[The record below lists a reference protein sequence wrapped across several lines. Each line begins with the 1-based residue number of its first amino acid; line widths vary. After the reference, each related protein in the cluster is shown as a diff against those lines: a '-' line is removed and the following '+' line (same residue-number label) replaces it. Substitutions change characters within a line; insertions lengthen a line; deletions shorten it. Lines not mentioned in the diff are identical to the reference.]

1 MNLIVENI
9 WNILFLCAVLCAV
22 LNSIV
27 CVLVLL
33 KRKFTFSC
41 GYMFTEY
48 TMLLCIISVM
58 LKRIASDKFI
68 FVMFVF
74 FIVLWFLF
82 QLRLKIK
89 KLCFIRVYG
98 IHKKMHMRLS
108 EYLNECAE
116 YNHMDRTNM
125 YIYGGDAK
133 TPCNM
138 IIFRGVQNNIIKN
151 VLSDVDKFLKKYAVL
166 SAVHEVLL
174 LCINIAVVFIM
185 LNGIV

>member
-1 MNLIVENI
+1 
-9 WNILFLCAVLCAV
+9 
-22 LNSIV
+22 
-27 CVLVLL
+27 
-33 KRKFTFSC
+33 
-41 GYMFTEY
+41 
-48 TMLLCIISVM
+48 
-58 LKRIASDKFI
+58 
-68 FVMFVF
+68 
-74 FIVLWFLF
+74 
-82 QLRLKIK
+82 
-89 KLCFIRVYG
+89 
-98 IHKKMHMRLS
+98 MHMRLS